1 MEKYYICV
9 HYNLFQYM
17 KAEFTAVNLKEKT
30 VDELRSLKL
39 LLDCKTYDDVIAK
52 LIVCAGYRASLDDIS
67 RIRENFP
74 KEVDHSVKKTFDELE
89 ARDKG
94 TTVSEEA
101 AKLQNEV
108 IKKHRNLK

>member
-1 MEKYYICV
+1 
-9 HYNLFQYM
+9 M

-52 LIVCAGYRASLDDIS
+52 LIICAGYRASLDDIS

-89 ARDKG
+89 ARAKKNG

-108 IKKHRNLK
+108 IEKHRNLK